1 MEGEPESLILLF
13 WQVCLNCRWV
23 GSGCVGQKVLY
34 VGLAENLSLF
44 LAIVKKIA
52 SARSQRVRGA
62 FTQPGLMGS
71 CLTIIHTCFP
81 FPPSRQIS
89 PCVNN
94 DVKVSEDAAWVYT
107 SFMLIASGKSRS
119 AREASHQLAFR
130 GSCLTIMCM
139 CLPYL
144 PNR

>member
-1 MEGEPESLILLF
+1 MEGETESLILLF
-13 WQVCLNCRWV
+13 WQVCLNYRWL
-23 GSGCVGQKVLY
+23 GSGCVVQKVLY
-34 VGLAENLSLF
+34 VGLAENLSVF

-52 SARSQRVRGA
+52 SARYQRVRGA
-62 FTQPGLMGS
+62 FTQPGFMGS

-89 PCVNN
+89 VNN
-94 DVKVSEDAAWVYT
+94 VVKVSEDAAWVYT

-119 AREASHQLAFR
+119 ARGASHQLAFR
-130 GSCLTIMCM
+130 GSCLTIMRM